1 MKLRKIAALG
11 LAGITAASLAACGG
25 GSGSAGATA
34 AGTTAAGTTAAAAQT
49 NTAASAEPVTIKV
62 SLWDYSNTAYYP
74 IMVEAFEKSHPNIK
88 VDIVEFSA
96 AEYSDTIVVKMGAK
110 EKYDVVFMKGLPE
123 MSALIA
129 GGHLQPL
136 TDRITGFDMKPY
148 GGAEKS
154 LSLNGVV
161 YGLPFRTDNNMIFY
175 NKDLFDKAGVQ
186 YPKDGM
192 TMEEYRELA
201 KKMTSGD
208 GAEKVY
214 GSHVHTWPS
223 NVYQYSRF
231 IDEFNY
237 LDTSTYEK
245 LKPYYETILGM
256 QNEDKSVQDYGEL
269 KTGNIHYSGVFY
281 NEQVA
286 MLQIGSWYIEM
297 LTGNVTPQ
305 SEHYFKW
312 GAVTMPNS
320 KGNTYENMVGGIT
333 PCSIGAYSEHPEEAW
348 EFLSYVCGEEGAKVI
363 AERGIVPGWKGQS
376 ILDIFDKIPEQFP
389 NAPEELSKFL
399 TPPNYIVEQP
409 MDPNAKAINT
419 VIEEMHSDIMT
430 NSVSIDDGIKT
441 AIERAKEAGA
451 K

>member
-25 GSGSAGATA
+25 SSGSAGATA

-49 NTAASAEPVTIKV
+49 NTAASTEPVTIKV

-201 KKMTSGD
+201 KKMTSGE

-286 MLQIGSWYIEM
+286 MLPIESWYIEM
-297 LTGNVTPQ
+297 ITGTVTPQ

-312 GAVTMPNS
+312 GAVTLPNS

-389 NAPEELSKFL
+389 NAPEGLSKFL

-441 AIERAKEAGA
+441 AIEKAKEAGA

>member
-1 MKLRKIAALG
+1 
-11 LAGITAASLAACGG
+11 
-25 GSGSAGATA
+25 
-34 AGTTAAGTTAAAAQT
+34 
-49 NTAASAEPVTIKV
+49 
-62 SLWDYSNTAYYP
+62 
-74 IMVEAFEKSHPNIK
+74 MVEAFEKSHPNIK

-136 TDRITGFDMKPY
+136 TDRVTGFDMKPY

-154 LSLNGVV
+154 LSLDGVV

-201 KKMTSGD
+201 KKMTSGE

-245 LKPYYETILGM
+245 LKPYFIMNRLQCFKSDPGIL
-256 QNEDKSVQDYGEL
+256 KCL
-269 KTGNIHYSGVFY
+269 P
-281 NEQVA
+281 A
-286 MLQIGSWYIEM
+286 M
-297 LTGNVTPQ
+297 
-305 SEHYFKW
+305 
-312 GAVTMPNS
+312 
-320 KGNTYENMVGGIT
+320 
-333 PCSIGAYSEHPEEAW
+333 
-348 EFLSYVCGEEGAKVI
+348 
-363 AERGIVPGWKGQS
+363 
-376 ILDIFDKIPEQFP
+376 
-389 NAPEELSKFL
+389 
-399 TPPNYIVEQP
+399 
-409 MDPNAKAINT
+409 
-419 VIEEMHSDIMT
+419 
-430 NSVSIDDGIKT
+430 
-441 AIERAKEAGA
+441 
-451 K
+451 

>member
-1 MKLRKIAALG
+1 MKLRRIAALG
-11 LAGITAASLAACGG
+11 LAGITAAGLAACGG
-25 GSGSAGATA
+25 SSGAGATA

-49 NTAASAEPVTIKV
+49 NTAASTEPVTIKV

-136 TDRITGFDMKPY
+136 TDRVTGFDMKPY

-154 LSLNGVV
+154 LSLDGVV

-201 KKMTSGD
+201 KKMTSGE

-312 GAVTMPNS
+312 GAVTLPNS

-389 NAPEELSKFL
+389 NAPEGLSKFL

>member
-1 MKLRKIAALG
+1 MKLRRIATLG
-11 LAGITAASLAACGG
+11 LAGITAAGLAACGG
-25 GSGSAGATA
+25 SSGAGATA

-49 NTAASAEPVTIKV
+49 NTAASTEPVTIKV

-136 TDRITGFDMKPY
+136 TDRVTGFDMKPY

-154 LSLNGVV
+154 LSLDGVV

-201 KKMTSGD
+201 KKMTSGE

-312 GAVTMPNS
+312 GAVTLPNS

-389 NAPEELSKFL
+389 NAPEGLSKFL